1 MPFSNLM
8 QHTLITFAT
17 EDEVGLESKG
27 DIAGRAA
34 HVRSAPR
41 SGHQSHAPA
50 CLTWA
55 KSRSASALYA
65 EIPLISGRRTKAA
78 FRVKHRLLLVSLY

>member
-27 DIAGRAA
+27 DLNSTKVPSTAGTD
-34 HVRSAPR
+34 VRNAP
-41 SGHQSHAPA
+41 PD
-50 CLTWA
+50 
-55 KSRSASALYA
+55 
-65 EIPLISGRRTKAA
+65 
-78 FRVKHRLLLVSLY
+78 RV